1 MFSSVSVSN
10 ARPPNLITLVWLP
23 FAFGYCFSLL
33 FRSINAVLSPELVRD
48 VGVNPN
54 ELGMLTSAY
63 MVSFA
68 AAQLPLGLLL
78 DRYGPR
84 RVNAALLLIGAAG
97 SMLFALAVNLA
108 GLAGARALIGLGVSG
123 CLMAAMKA
131 FVIWFPRERLARLN
145 GWMLAAGGLG
155 SFMATLPA
163 EAVIWWS
170 GWRAL
175 FLMLALGTMLAA
187 IIVFWV
193 VPEKSE
199 RTKPEPLSDLL
210 SGLARVGRS
219 GLFWR
224 VGLVSG
230 LGAGS
235 NMALGGLWIAPW
247 MRDIAGFNQQEIA
260 AMLAW
265 STSVAILGY
274 VGSGMIADW
283 LNRRG
288 IDTLYVFLAGSALSF
303 SMVLLLALGIT
314 QGLVLILALQSFA
327 GATTLLSYAVLGRH
341 FPAHLAGRFN
351 TAANLMAFAAAFG
364 LQWGIGAIINLWP
377 VVDGRYAAQGY
388 AVAFGMVFGL
398 QLTVW
403 LWSIAAGRTDRDK
416 GK

>member
-1 MFSSVSVSN
+1 MSPSESPSG
-10 ARPPNLITLVWLP
+10 ARPPNLIALVWLP

-84 RVNAALLLIGAAG
+84 RVNAFLLLIGAVG
-97 SMLFALAVNLA
+97 SLLFALAVNLA
-108 GLAGARALIGLGVSG
+108 GLTGARALIGLGVSG

-131 FVIWFPRERLARLN
+131 FVIWFPRARLATLN

-163 EAVIWWS
+163 EAAIRWS

-199 RTKPEPLSDLL
+199 RTKPESLSDLL

-314 QGLVLILALQSFA
+314 RGLALILALQSFA

-398 QLTVW
+398 QLAVW
-403 LWSIAAGRTDRDK
+403 LWSIATGRADRDK
-416 GK
+416 GE